1 MYQHVSYESIG
12 AYATSQL
19 PLGEEKNLWILLH
32 GYGQL
37 APYFLRKFKNQFN
50 EKRLFIAPEAQNHG
64 YLKGY
69 SGRVGANWMTKHE
82 RKNAIANNH
91 RFLNQVLARN
101 LERFTDLPS
110 VHILGF
116 SQGCATAT
124 RWAAQLS
131 YPIKSLILWGGGFA
145 HDMDFGMVSSKLSE
159 TKVWSVEGDS
169 DEFLTDDRKLE
180 QAKILSQ
187 MNIKKETIHYSG
199 GHDIYEVPL
208 QKIVHRAESY

>member
-19 PLGEEKNLWILLH
+19 PLGDEKNLWVILH

-37 APYFLRKFKNQFN
+37 APYFIRKFKSQFH

-64 YLKGY
+64 YLKGFA
-69 SGRVGANWMTKHE
+69 GRVGANWMTRHE
-82 RKNAIANNH
+82 REKAIANNH
-91 RFLNQVLARN
+91 RFLNQVLAKN
-101 LERFTDLPS
+101 LEQFADFPA

-131 YPIKSLILWGGGFA
+131 SPIKSLVLWGGGFA
-145 HDMDFGMVSSKLSE
+145 HDLDFSMVSSKLSK
-159 TKVWSVEGDS
+159 TRIWSVEGDS
-169 DEFLTDDRKLE
+169 DAFLTDERKQE
-180 QAKILSQ
+180 QAKILSK
-187 MNIKKETIHYSG
+187 MSIKKETILYSG
-199 GHDIYEVPL
+199 GHDIYEEPL
-208 QKIVHRAESY
+208 DKIVRQAEV